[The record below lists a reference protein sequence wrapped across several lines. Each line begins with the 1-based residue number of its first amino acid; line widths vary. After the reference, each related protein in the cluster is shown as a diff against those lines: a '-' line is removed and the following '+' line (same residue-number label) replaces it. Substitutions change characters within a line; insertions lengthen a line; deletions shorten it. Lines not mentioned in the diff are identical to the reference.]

1 MWNKLNI
8 KQKHVDSLETQVIQ
22 LKAIQPDRAEAD
34 QAKDI
39 IVQEHLP
46 KKQKTTED
54 FVEDN
59 AETIH
64 QLAVETWYKR
74 STQTGWWG

>member
-22 LKAIQPDRAEAD
+22 LKAIQPDRTEAD

-39 IVQEHLP
+39 IVQAFAQEAKVYRGLCG
-46 KKQKTTED
+46 
-54 FVEDN
+54 
-59 AETIH
+59 
-64 QLAVETWYKR
+64 R
-74 STQTGWWG
+74 